1 MTFRISDTLSPAISP
16 FLGASIP
23 CLPTIVFGTRL
34 TRHMKPIA
42 VCTRCIFEDGL
53 IEVTTTAHEG
63 EHFPTLRRRFD
74 AHIGS
79 FTPRMLRCGDTAYGL
94 VNLGRAKGAVDDN
107 RVVTPTTRPV
117 LPTLRGL
124 LGKAEYVNRC

>member
-1 MTFRISDTLSPAISP
+1 
-16 FLGASIP
+16 
-23 CLPTIVFGTRL
+23 
-34 TRHMKPIA
+34 MKPIA

-79 FTPRMLRCGDTAYGL
+79 FTPRMLRCGDTAYGPIEL
-94 VNLGRAKGAVDDN
+94 RRAVTRCHNEGSEAVTQGFEYIDTKATEVCHMCRGRTIVD
-107 RVVTPTTRPV
+107 V
-117 LPTLRGL
+117 
-124 LGKAEYVNRC
+124 